1 MKYLFIIAPLISFL
15 VYILNRKQFPVH
27 LNGIVL
33 ITGASTGI
41 GRHAAEYIAR
51 KHPGLIVLAGVR
63 KDADSVAISEM
74 KIKNLQPITVR
85 NSHCRQHFNVC
96 ISV

>member
-1 MKYLFIIAPLISFL
+1 MKNLFFIVPLISYL
-15 VYILNRKQFPVH
+15 VYILNRKKFPVH
-27 LNGIVL
+27 SNGIVL

-74 KIKNLQPITVR
+74 NIKNLQPITVKY
-85 NSHCRQHFNVC
+85 SP
-96 ISV
+96 ST